1 MTGVLDQASVVAPT
15 PTRAGRGFV
24 PDDCAKS
31 RQNAEGSSVPTVDP
45 YTNAYVKEALDL
57 SKADGADVTG
67 ESYAPMEVTLEE
79 GGK

>member
-1 MTGVLDQASVVAPT
+1 M
-15 PTRAGRGFV
+15 
-24 PDDCAKS
+24 
-31 RQNAEGSSVPTVDP
+31 PTVDP
-45 YTNAYVKEALDL
+45 YTNAYVTEALDL